1 MSLLKEFKEFAIK
14 GNVIDLAIGIIIGA
28 AFGRIVSSLVDDL
41 IMPPIGKLIG
51 GADFSN
57 LFIPLDEKSR
67 GIASLAEAK
76 KAGAVIAYGN
86 FLQNCIN
93 FFIIAFAV
101 FMLVKA
107 INRFRRKE
115 AVAPQAPP
123 APTREESILMEIRD
137 LLKTDRLSKL
147 P

>member
-1 MSLLKEFKEFAIK
+1 MSLMKEFKEFALK
-14 GNVIDLAIGIIIGA
+14 GNMVDLAIGIIIGA
-28 AFGRIVSSLVDDL
+28 AFSTIVTSLVEDV

-57 LFIPLDEKSR
+57 LFIPLDEKTR
-67 GIASLAEAK
+67 GVTSLEEAK

-93 FFIIAFAV
+93 FLIIAIVV
-101 FMLVKA
+101 FMIVKA

-115 AVAPQAPP
+115 AVAPEVPP
-123 APTREESILMEIRD
+123 APTREETILIEIRD
-137 LLKTDRLSKL
+137 LLKTNSLPKLS
-147 P
+147 

>member
-1 MSLLKEFKEFAIK
+1 MSLMKEFKEFALK
-14 GNVIDLAIGIIIGA
+14 GNMVDLAIGIIIGA
-28 AFGRIVSSLVDDL
+28 AFSTIVTSLVEDV

-57 LFIPLDEKSR
+57 LFIPLDEKTR
-67 GIASLAEAK
+67 GVASLEEAK

-93 FFIIAFAV
+93 FLIIAIVV
-101 FMLVKA
+101 FMIVKA

-115 AVAPQAPP
+115 AVAPEVPP
-123 APTREESILMEIRD
+123 APTREETILIEIRD
-137 LLKTDRLSKL
+137 LLKTNSLPKLS
-147 P
+147 